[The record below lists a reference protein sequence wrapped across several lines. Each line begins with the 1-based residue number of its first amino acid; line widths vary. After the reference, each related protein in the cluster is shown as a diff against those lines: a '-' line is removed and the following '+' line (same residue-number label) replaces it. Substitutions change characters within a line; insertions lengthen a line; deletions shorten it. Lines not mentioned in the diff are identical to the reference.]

1 MAEPLHTFLD
11 KAQKEVGEM
20 SQEQRKNEPRVPF
33 QTAMRLTA
41 DQETRMLDEAFRR
54 FKQLKTDMG
63 RDEAMNPSW
72 WTTVAAAPS
81 TALASQGYQQVNTF
95 LAKRCRYDATF
106 MNDMTWR
113 PYTMGTNN
121 IFLSSNLVVP
131 LSRRIARQMIAKAK
145 NSLFGSQPWISV
157 DPCAGQ
163 GDDSVEAELA
173 ERIERFCRFKLD
185 LAESADDK
193 GRAVDRAI
201 VLGECVVKTS
211 YVVRDQIFDVEAMA
225 LVDVEGVT
233 IKGADGNNITPDDQ
247 WDEQDDGLGNKKTVL
262 HRDGVTEQPLA
273 PVWQKVQMNRR
284 QVLFEGAKGVPIYY
298 KDILITLTASDPQTA
313 PTCVHCYD
321 KPVMEFVDLVVK
333 RGMVDDSTPQ
343 RKLAAQKML
352 ALVQQMASN
361 SNQPKA
367 AVDQDTRPG
376 ELANNAALRETQSP
390 VSEFCEFY
398 MWYDANDDGI
408 DENIML
414 IADRNSQAPIFYDHV
429 ANVTTDGL
437 RPLEVI
443 RINPI
448 EGRWYGMG
456 VMELFESYQTWVD
469 LMVNRWNFS
478 QSRSGR
484 IDLWTP
490 TATLEGDRDPNLK
503 LNWGGTY
510 TRKPGMKKED
520 VIECVYLDDIKF
532 DQIEKQLQL
541 ALQLA
546 ANESGVSNA
555 NDAQTA
561 GLKSSELATGVIN
574 IQQSGDELFKPILA
588 DLKSPMRRQMNREVA
603 VTLANM
609 NPEEVFTYLEG
620 DTMQM
625 DKLTPDDVRGLKF
638 HVTVELTSDK
648 NQQIIQQSAQAWA
661 LVEKFY
667 TLDPQIQARVAPFAR
682 KQLHALDPLCNPETT
697 IVPLGMAPGLPSSPP
712 AAGAA
717 GAAAPGAP
725 GAAPDAEPMP
735 GATTPF
741 SAQLTQ
747 AQKPDGGIGD
757 APGKQENNG
766 GGASAQAA

>member
-1 MAEPLHTFLD
+1 MPDGPLANFIE
-11 KAQKEVGEM
+11 KAHAQVGEL
-20 SQEQRKNEPRVPF
+20 SQEEQRSQPRVPF
-33 QTAMRLTA
+33 QTDLRLTLE
-41 DQETRMLDEAFRR
+41 QEKKMLDEAFRR
-54 FKQLKTDMG
+54 FKKLKNDAG
-63 RDEAMNPSW
+63 RDEAMNPAW

-106 MNDMTWR
+106 MNDLSWR
-113 PYTMGTNN
+113 PYTMGMNN

-145 NSLFGSQPWISV
+145 DKLLGSDTDTWLSI
-157 DPCAGQ
+157 DPCAGA
-163 GDDSVEAELA
+163 GDDSVDAQIA
-173 ERIERFCRFKLD
+173 ERIERFCRFKLGE
-185 LAESADDK
+185 AESKDDK
-193 GRAVDRAI
+193 GRAIERAI
-201 VLGECVVKTS
+201 VMGECVVKTS

-225 LVDVEGVT
+225 LVDVNGVT
-233 IKGADGNNITPDDQ
+233 VKGADGNNITPDDQ
-247 WDEQDDGLGNKKTVL
+247 WDEVDDGLGNKKTVL
-262 HRDGVTEQPLA
+262 RRDGVSEQPMS

-298 KDILITLTASDPQTA
+298 KDFLCTLTADSVQTA
-313 PTCVHCYD
+313 ATCVHCYD
-321 KPVMEFVDLVVK
+321 KSVMEFVDLVVK
-333 RGMVDDSTPQ
+333 RGMVDDSTPE
-343 RKLAAQKML
+343 RKKAAQKML
-352 ALVQQMASN
+352 ALVKEIASN
-361 SNQPKA
+361 SGQPKA
-367 AVDQDTRPG
+367 AVDLDLRPN
-376 ELANNAALRETQSP
+376 ELGTAAISSETDQP
-390 VSEFCEFY
+390 ISEFCEFY

-414 IADRNSQAPIFYDHV
+414 IADRSSEAPIFYDHV

-456 VMELFESYQTWVD
+456 VMEMFESYQTWVD

-490 TATLEGDRDPNLK
+490 TATVEGDRDPNLK
-503 LNWGGTY
+503 LNWGSTY

-561 GLKSSELATGVIN
+561 GLKSSDLATGVMN
-574 IQQSGDELFKPILA
+574 IQQSGDELFKPIVA
-588 DLKSPMRRQMNREVA
+588 DLRSPLRRQMNREVA

-609 NPEEVFTYLEG
+609 NPEEAFTYLDG
-620 DTMQM
+620 DTMRI

-638 HVTVELTSDK
+638 HVTVELSADK
-648 NQQIIQQSAQAWA
+648 NAQMIQAIAQAAA

-667 TLDPQIQARVAPFAR
+667 MLPPEVQIRVAPFYR
-682 KQLHALDPLCNPETT
+682 SQLRLLDPKCNADMT
-697 IVPLGMAPGLPSSPP
+697 IVPLGMVPGAPSSPT
-712 AAGAA
+712 
-717 GAAAPGAP
+717 AAPGASP
-725 GAAPDAEPMP
+725 AAPGGPAPGDAGPS
-735 GATTPF
+735 GSTPF
-741 SAQLTQ
+741 GTQLTQ
-747 AQKPDGGIGD
+747 TQKPAGGTGD
-757 APGKQENNG
+757 QVGPPAVAP
-766 GGASAQAA
+766 ATAPVAA